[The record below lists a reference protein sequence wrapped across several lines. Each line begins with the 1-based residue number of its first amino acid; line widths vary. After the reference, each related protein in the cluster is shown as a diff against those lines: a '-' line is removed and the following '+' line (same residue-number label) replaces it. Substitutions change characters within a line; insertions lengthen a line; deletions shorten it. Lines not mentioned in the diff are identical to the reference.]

1 MRVMLRAHM
10 DTAATNES
18 IKTGALPQVVQQ
30 LMDRVK
36 PEAAYFG
43 LHEGV
48 RSCWMVFD
56 LQDSSLMPSLM
67 EDLFLQ
73 FNAEVE
79 VAPVMT
85 AEDLAKGLAAMRSSA
100 PS

>member
-10 DTAATNES
+10 DTAATNEG
-18 IKTGALPQVVQQ
+18 IKAGTLPQVIKG
-30 LMDRVK
+30 LMEQVK

-56 LQDSSLMPSLM
+56 LQDSSHIPALVEEL
-67 EDLFLQ
+67 LLQ

-79 VAPVMT
+79 VAPVMN
-85 AEDLAKGLAAMRSSA
+85 AEDLAKGLAAMNSS
-100 PS
+100 S

>member
-10 DTAATNES
+10 DTVATNDG
-18 IKTGALPQVVQQ
+18 IKTGAMPQAIKK
-30 LMDRVK
+30 LMERVK

-56 LQDSSLMPSLM
+56 LQDSAQMPSLM

-79 VAPVMT
+79 VAPVMN
-85 AEDLAKGLAAMRSSA
+85 AEELARGLAAMGT
-100 PS
+100 

>member
-10 DTAATNES
+10 DTAATNEGIS
-18 IKTGALPQVVQQ
+18 TGGLPQAMKK

-56 LQDSSLMPSLM
+56 LQDSADMPSLTW
-67 EDLFLQ
+67 DLFHE
-73 FNAEVE
+73 FNAEIE

-85 AEDLAKGLAAMRSSA
+85 AAELAKSLGALHSA
-100 PS
+100 

>member
-1 MRVMLRAHM
+1 MRVMLRAHL
-10 DTAATNES
+10 DTAATNEG
-18 IKTGALPQVVQQ
+18 IKSGALAAA
-30 LMDRVK
+30 MKDFMAAVK

-48 RSCWMVFD
+48 RSWWIVFD
-56 LQDSSLMPSLM
+56 LQDSAQLPPLVS
-67 EDLFLQ
+67 DLFTQ

-85 AEDLAKGLAAMRSSA
+85 AEDLTKALAAMGSS
-100 PS
+100 PG

>member
-10 DTAATNES
+10 DTAATNDG
-18 IKTGALPQVVQQ
+18 IKTGALPQAIKT
-30 LMDRVK
+30 LMEKVK

-56 LQDSSLMPSLM
+56 LQDSAQMPPLM

-73 FNAEVE
+73 FNAEVD
-79 VAPVMT
+79 VAPVMN
-85 AEDLAKGLAAMRSSA
+85 AEELARGLAAMKAS
-100 PS
+100 

>member
-10 DTAATNES
+10 DTAATNEG
-18 IKTGALPQVVQQ
+18 IKSGALPEAMRK
-30 LMDRVK
+30 LMEKVK

-48 RSCWMVFD
+48 RSCWIVFD
-56 LQDSSLMPSLM
+56 LQDSAHMPSLM

-73 FNAEVE
+73 FNAELE
-79 VAPVMT
+79 VAPVMN
-85 AEDLAKGLAAMRSSA
+85 AEDLAKGLAAMQSS
-100 PS
+100 SG

>member
-10 DTAATNES
+10 DTAASNEG
-18 IKTGALPQVVQQ
+18 IKSGALPQAIKK
-30 LMDRVK
+30 LTEKVK

-56 LQDSSLMPSLM
+56 LQDSSQMPALL

-73 FNAEVE
+73 FNAEIE
-79 VAPVMT
+79 VGPVMN
-85 AEDLAKGLAAMRSSA
+85 AEDMAKGLAAMEAS
-100 PS
+100 P

>member
-10 DTAATNES
+10 DTAATNEG
-18 IKTGALPQVVQQ
+18 IKTGALPQAIKT
-30 LMDRVK
+30 LMEKVK

-56 LQDSSLMPSLM
+56 LQDSAQMPPLM

-73 FNAEVE
+73 FHAEVD
-79 VAPVMT
+79 VAPVMN
-85 AEDLAKGLAAMRSSA
+85 AEELARGLAAMKAS
-100 PS
+100 

>member
-1 MRVMLRAHM
+1 MLRAHM
-10 DTAATNES
+10 DTAATNQG
-18 IKTGALPQVVQQ
+18 IKSGTLPQAIKN
-30 LMDRVK
+30 LMEKAK

-56 LQDSSLMPSLM
+56 LQDSSHIPVLVEEL
-67 EDLFLQ
+67 LLQ

-79 VAPVMT
+79 IAPIMN
-85 AEDLAKGLAAMRSSA
+85 AEDLAQGLAAMESLS
-100 PS
+100 

>member
-10 DTAATNES
+10 DTAATNEG
-18 IKTGALPQVVQQ
+18 IQTGALPQAIKT
-30 LMDRVK
+30 LMEKVK

-56 LQDSSLMPSLM
+56 LQDSAQMPPLM
-67 EDLFLQ
+67 EDLFLH

-79 VAPVMT
+79 VAPVMN
-85 AEDLAKGLAAMRSSA
+85 AEELARGLAAMGTS
-100 PS
+100 P

>member
-10 DTAATNES
+10 DTAATNEGV
-18 IKTGALPQVVQQ
+18 KTGALPQAIKT
-30 LMDRVK
+30 LMEKVK

-56 LQDSSLMPSLM
+56 LQDSAQMPPLM
-67 EDLFLQ
+67 EDLFVQ

-79 VAPVMT
+79 VAPVMN
-85 AEDLAKGLAAMRSSA
+85 AEELAKGLAAMKAAS
-100 PS
+100 